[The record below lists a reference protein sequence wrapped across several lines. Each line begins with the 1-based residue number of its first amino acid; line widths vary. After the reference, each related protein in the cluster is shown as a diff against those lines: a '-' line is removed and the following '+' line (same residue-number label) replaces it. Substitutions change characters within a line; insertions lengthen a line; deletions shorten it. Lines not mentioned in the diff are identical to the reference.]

1 MVSKHDGDDNIEI
14 AEFLVKYGL
23 PLILFVLLVLII
35 ISILMIKFIMRKNYF
50 DYVTEKL
57 LELSEWEVRFL
68 DFTVLFL
75 LLIIVYS
82 GLNSNWKISS

>member
-1 MVSKHDGDDNIEI
+1 MVSKDDGDDNIEI